1 MPFARHSGYSFTAVS
16 VRQNAPAWGG
26 IYCLSNAQ
34 AWIDIHAADDI
45 RAALLDHLNERNPTP
60 DFRSV
65 TGFTFELCDT
75 AERSQRCSRLTE
87 ELRSSSE
94 AGRNGRKRETS
105 SVLIREGPWF
115 MTQPAETVELKA
127 ETLLA

>member
-26 IYCLSNAQ
+26 IYGLSNAQ
-34 AWIDIHAADDI
+34 AWIYIHAVDDI
-45 RAALLDHLNERNPTP
+45 QAALLDHLNERSPSL

-75 AERSQRCSRLTE
+75 TERSQRCSRLIE
-87 ELRSSSE
+87 ELRPIVRS
-94 AGRNGRKRETS
+94 RT
-105 SVLIREGPWF
+105 PW
-115 MTQPAETVELKA
+115 P
-127 ETLLA
+127 

>member
-16 VRQNAPAWGG
+16 VRQNAPALGG
-26 IYCLSNAQ
+26 VYGLSNAQ
-34 AWIDIHAADDI
+34 AWIYIHAVDDI

-75 AERSQRCSRLTE
+75 AERSQRCSRLIE
-87 ELRSSSE
+87 ELRPVVR
-94 AGRNGRKRETS
+94 GRAQRS
-105 SVLIREGPWF
+105 
-115 MTQPAETVELKA
+115 
-127 ETLLA
+127 